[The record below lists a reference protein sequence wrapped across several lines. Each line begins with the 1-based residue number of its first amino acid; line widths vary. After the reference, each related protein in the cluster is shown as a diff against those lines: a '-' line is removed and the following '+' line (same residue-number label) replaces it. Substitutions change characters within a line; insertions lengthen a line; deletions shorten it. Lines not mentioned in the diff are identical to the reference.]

1 MNLTKPLLR
10 CLVIKYK
17 KEEESEERRKH
28 FLSISREKKTF
39 QLYFF
44 LFLLFLFLLKKPQ
57 HKSFKIHDW
66 ILVHYVNQ
74 MCSTF
79 YTRLFV

>member
-28 FLSISREKKTF
+28 FLSISRGKKPFNFTSSSS
-39 QLYFF
+39 YHSCSCSKNHNTN
-44 LFLLFLFLLKKPQ
+44 LLK
-57 HKSFKIHDW
+57 FMIG
-66 ILVHYVNQ
+66 
-74 MCSTF
+74 F
-79 YTRLFV
+79 